1 MAECQLQKT
10 RARNRSRAWCHL
22 ILAMSWFA
30 CSLVPTELLAA
41 EAASSPHKGVRDFAA
56 YWASVQLLFAAQ
68 NPYSPADLWSIQK
81 KLGLQE
87 DSPLVMWN
95 PPWTFAI
102 TAPFALL
109 DFATGQFLW
118 LVLHVFLLL
127 ISARLLWS
135 IYGEPAGC
143 YRLAWLLTVT
153 FVPSVFVLVIGQI
166 APLVLVGFAGFLYF
180 ERRGQ
185 NFTAGA
191 MLALTLVKPHFVYLF
206 WLVFVLWLCERRKWI
221 LLAGGAMAGFIAAVF
236 PLFFNLSVYH
246 QYVELF
252 RATDLQL
259 PFDLAAPT
267 LRNAARLLLQLDV
280 GMWQTLPTLL
290 AAVWILFYWWRQRAD
305 WQWSER
311 LPLVLLVSLTTSAYT
326 WTFDQ
331 VVFLPALIQGA
342 SWLGHQR
349 LPWYRSV
356 AALLY
361 IAIDLAHFALRFFV
375 AEELWYFWLAPSLLI
390 AYLVY
395 RWEAARSNSTAS

>member
-1 MAECQLQKT
+1 MAEYRLHEP
-10 RARNRSRAWCHL
+10 RAQSRRRMRRQL
-22 ILAMSWFA
+22 ILTMSWFV
-30 CSLVPTELLAA
+30 CSFIATELFAG

-56 YWASVQLLFAAQ
+56 YWASAQLLLAAQ
-68 NPYSPADLWSIQK
+68 NPYSPAALWNIQK
-81 KLGLQE
+81 NLGLQE
-87 DSPLVMWN
+87 DAPLVMWN
-95 PPWTFAI
+95 PPWTFAV

-127 ISARLLWS
+127 VSARLLWS
-135 IYGEPAGC
+135 IYGESAGR

-180 ERRGQ
+180 ERRGK

-191 MLALTLVKPHFVYLF
+191 LLALTLVKPHFVYLF
-206 WLVFVLWLCERRKWI
+206 WLVFVVWLCERRQWT
-221 LLAGGAMAGFIAAVF
+221 LLAGSAVVGLVAAVL

-252 RATDLQL
+252 GPTDLQL
-259 PFDLAAPT
+259 PLDLPAPT
-267 LRNAARLLLQLDV
+267 LRNAANLLLKLDLGVWQL
-280 GMWQTLPTLL
+280 LPSFL
-290 AAVWILFYWWRQRAD
+290 AALWILFFWWRHRVD

-311 LPLVLLVSLTTSAYT
+311 LPLVLLVSLTTTAYA

-331 VVFLPALIQGA
+331 VVLLPALIEGA
-342 SWLGHQR
+342 SWLVRQR
-349 LPWYRSV
+349 LAWYRSI

-361 IAIDLAHFALRFFV
+361 IAINLVHLILRFFV
-375 AEELWYFWLAPSLLI
+375 AEELWYFWLAPALLI

-395 RWEAARSNSTAS
+395 RWEAAGATLTAS